1 MHQCKV
7 SINRSLHVNGLNCWL
22 GTLGGGGRVF
32 TPGLGLHSEFYGTGS
47 RLCLGSDVKLQL
59 VLVKTFC
66 SYIIERSHQSMSH
79 Q

>member
-1 MHQCKV
+1 MPQCKV
-7 SINRSLHVNGLNCWL
+7 SINRTLHVNGLNCWL
-22 GTLGGGGRVF
+22 GTLGGGGVF
-32 TPGLGLHSEFYGTGS
+32 TPGLGLQSEFYGTSS

-66 SYIIERSHQSMSH
+66 SYIIESSHQSMSH